1 MFHQLPPA
9 PFLCLILGLLI
20 LVLALSSRIGINLSS
35 MHLFYQGC
43 LARAYLKEDLPFAR
57 HGIAPIVLDVLSARH
72 EGAKRYYG
80 PYLILNATL
89 NITRSE
95 DLALQERRAVN
106 FVFTPEFCGYETP
119 GERTRQHDTQHAYQ
133 RTSDYRYDRG
143 PGIRLAH
150 AMSIS
155 GSALSTSMGR
165 HSSSRLRFLHAI
177 FNVRLG
183 WWFSNPGYIEAWNGT
198 LPRARLHLL
207 WKEIRGT
214 SDDHGPYIHLSD
226 GGHFENLG
234 VYELVHRRCS
244 VIVACDASEDVG
256 ESLGSLADTITKVR
270 IDLGV
275 DIKINP
281 NDLLGDQDGNVG
293 AFAVGEIRYDDD
305 PAHNGVFIYLRSIA
319 VSDASLDLISFRKL
333 HPRFPHD
340 STVNQ
345 WFRESQFESYRQLGY
360 TIGRKV
366 AMELAREGIE
376 KHLCAQANAL
386 LMRVHRDKV
395 L

>member
-1 MFHQLPPA
+1 
-9 PFLCLILGLLI
+9 
-20 LVLALSSRIGINLSS
+20 
-35 MHLFYQGC
+35 
-43 LARAYLKEDLPFAR
+43 
-57 HGIAPIVLDVLSARH
+57 
-72 EGAKRYYG
+72 
-80 PYLILNATL
+80 
-89 NITRSE
+89 
-95 DLALQERRAVN
+95 
-106 FVFTPEFCGYETP
+106 
-119 GERTRQHDTQHAYQ
+119 
-133 RTSDYRYDRG
+133 
-143 PGIRLAH
+143 
-150 AMSIS
+150 
-155 GSALSTSMGR
+155 
-165 HSSSRLRFLHAI
+165 
-177 FNVRLG
+177 
-183 WWFSNPGYIEAWNGT
+183 
-198 LPRARLHLL
+198 
-207 WKEIRGT
+207 
-214 SDDHGPYIHLSD
+214 LSD